1 MLYSSLLIYVQLL
14 NIALFIKNMENI
26 QLDLFTNIIDE
37 TEQEVIPFRYE
48 MTSYGADYPV
58 DSLVKRLRRETIFVP
73 PFQRRYV
80 WNKFEASKFIESLLL
95 GLPIPGIFLSKET
108 KKNRL
113 LIVDGQQRLL
123 TLQYFYDKIFK
134 DKTEFR
140 LIGVQ
145 EDLEGK
151 NYDDLSSSDR
161 NRLDDSIIH
170 ATVIKQDEPD
180 DDESSIYQ
188 VFERI
193 NSGGRPLSSQ
203 EIRAC
208 IYYGKYNELLVN
220 FATSNENWRK
230 IIGGEH
236 NERLKEEELILRYF
250 SLLLSLE
257 SYRKPMKEFLNINMA
272 KNRDLNIYNEK
283 TLRDYFETT
292 VNFIE
297 RALGDKAFRSQRGVH
312 SAIFDAVMIATTKR
326 LSSGEILSIDEYRE
340 AYSELLENEEFKKY
354 YTSGTTDENTI
365 KSRINIA
372 TQKISTV
379 S

>member
-1 MLYSSLLIYVQLL
+1 MQLL
-14 NIALFIKNMENI
+14 NVALFIKNMENI

-108 KKNRL
+108 EKNRL

-208 IYYGKYNELLVN
+208 IYYGKYNELLVD
-220 FATSNENWRK
+220 FATNNENWRK

-326 LSSGEILSIDEYRE
+326 LSSGEILSVDEYRE
-340 AYSELLENEEFKKY
+340 AYNELLENEEFKKY

>member
-1 MLYSSLLIYVQLL
+1 
-14 NIALFIKNMENI
+14 METS
-26 QLDLFTNIIDE
+26 QLDLFTEIISD
-37 TEQEVIPFRYE
+37 TEHEVIPFRYE

-58 DSLVKRLRRETIFVP
+58 DSLVKRLRNGNIFVP

-95 GLPIPGIFLSKET
+95 GLPIPGIFLSKESENN
-108 KKNRL
+108 KL

-123 TLQYFYDKIFK
+123 TLLYFYDKKFK
-134 DKTEFR
+134 DGSDFR
-140 LIGVQ
+140 LVEVQ

-151 NYDDLSSSDR
+151 NYDNLSPADK

-170 ATVIKQDEPD
+170 ATIIKQNEPD
-180 DDESSIYQ
+180 DNDSSIYQ

-208 IYYGKYNELLVN
+208 IFYGKYNELLVN
-220 FATSNENWRK
+220 LATKNASWRS

-250 SLLLSLE
+250 SLLLNLHA
-257 SYRKPMKEFLNINMA
+257 YKKPMKEFLNVSMA
-272 KNRDLNIYNEK
+272 NNRDLNVHSEE
-283 TLRDYFETT
+283 TLRSCFQPT
-292 VNFIE
+292 VDFISE
-297 RALGDKAFRSQRGVH
+297 ALGNKAFRVQRGVH
-312 SAIFDAVMIATTKR
+312 SAVFDAVMVATTKK
-326 LSSGEILSIDEYRE
+326 LTSGGIASVEEYVK
-340 AYSELLENEEFKKY
+340 AYEELLKDSQFKKY

-365 KSRINIA
+365 DHRIQIA
-372 TQKISTV
+372 TQKIAALG
-379 S
+379 